1 MEVMRAAAERE
12 ATGKDVL
19 HLEVGQPG
27 FPAPR
32 GARLAAAKAL
42 ETETLGYTNA
52 LGQPDLRSKICAH
65 YRDQYTMDIDES
77 RIAVTTGSSA
87 GFLLAFLPALHRAT
101 AWHWRTQAILAT
113 ATS

>member
-1 MEVMRAAAERE
+1 MALKLSERGDVSPFLVMEVMRAAAERE

-27 FPAPR
+27 FPAPK

-52 LGQPDLRSKICAH
+52 LGQPDLRSKIRAH
-65 YRDQYTMDIDES
+65 YRDQYNLSLIH
-77 RIAVTTGSSA
+77 I
-87 GFLLAFLPALHRAT
+87 
-101 AWHWRTQAILAT
+101 
-113 ATS
+113 